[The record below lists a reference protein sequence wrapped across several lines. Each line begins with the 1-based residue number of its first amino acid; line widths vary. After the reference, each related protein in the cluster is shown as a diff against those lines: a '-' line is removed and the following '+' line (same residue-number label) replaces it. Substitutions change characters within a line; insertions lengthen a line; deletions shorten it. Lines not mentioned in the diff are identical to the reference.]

1 VAGLDAADVRAECAL
16 GGMRWTGVGVLSQSA
31 AHPAVGRRDRNMTDR
46 LQLRVPPPPALPHL
60 CAIHPLPHSPRDAQ
74 LRKKGRHGCDGRGGF
89 GKCTCRPYTR
99 VSRPWCHVHA
109 SLRHP
114 RVGRHQQ
121 LPKVGLTPAQPARA
135 PFTTRAKH
143 VHGPLTRTQ
152 ASAEPPPA
160 GNRWDAHCDL
170 QGRHR
175 GREGEQSPRDEHVNV
190 SVSAQGR
197 EATVVKSTGKLARRR
212 RTRRGRRG
220 ATWTWGVV
228 AEDVNASGVSHF
240 ARSHTG
246 GAVEARRACNVRQG
260 AWKRRRCA
268 PSGRR

>member
-1 VAGLDAADVRAECAL
+1 
-16 GGMRWTGVGVLSQSA
+16 LSQSA

-99 VSRPWCHVHA
+99 VSRPWCHVHV

-135 PFTTRAKH
+135 PFTKRAKH
-143 VHGPLTRTQ
+143 VHGLLTRTQ

-160 GNRWDAHCDL
+160 GNRRDAHGDL

-175 GREGEQSPRDEHVNV
+175 GREGEQSPRYEHVNV

-197 EATVVKSTGKLARRR
+197 EATVVKIHWQIRPPPADALRATGGDMDVGGGGGRERERRVALRAIAHGRRR
-212 RTRRGRRG
+212 
-220 ATWTWGVV
+220 
-228 AEDVNASGVSHF
+228 
-240 ARSHTG
+240 
-246 GAVEARRACNVRQG
+246 
-260 AWKRRRCA
+260 
-268 PSGRR
+268 